1 MGQFFGFSGRAS
13 RLQYWMT
20 SFFTTALWTG
30 FIFFVIARLPA
41 DGSTL
46 GKNEMARLLV
56 TQFTVPFIVL
66 LVLTC
71 WLNISCVVRR
81 YHDRDKSGI
90 WYLVVFIPYIGAIW
104 QFVECG
110 FLRGTQGANKYGPSA
125 GSGSFDAGRVYAEAA
140 SSAADYGDVDAKIA
154 RMKQER
160 VAQSAKPQASAK
172 AAPVR
177 SGPRT
182 MGSGFGKRGLA

>member
-1 MGQFFGFSGRAS
+1 MGQYFGFSGRAS

-20 SFFTTALWTG
+20 SLFAFALWVG
-30 FIFFVIARLPA
+30 FGVFVASRLPGHGPTP
-41 DGSTL
+41 DKDEL
-46 GKNEMARLLV
+46 ARLLV

-66 LVLTC
+66 FVLTC

-90 WYLVVFIPYIGAIW
+90 WYLVVLIPYIGGLW

-110 FLRGTQGANKYGPSA
+110 FLRGTDGINSYGPPA
-125 GSGSFDAGRVYAEAA
+125 GSGSFDAGRVYAEAK

-160 VAQSAKPQASAK
+160 MAQSAKPQASAQ
-172 AAPVR
+172 AAPGR
-177 SGPRT
+177 SGPRN